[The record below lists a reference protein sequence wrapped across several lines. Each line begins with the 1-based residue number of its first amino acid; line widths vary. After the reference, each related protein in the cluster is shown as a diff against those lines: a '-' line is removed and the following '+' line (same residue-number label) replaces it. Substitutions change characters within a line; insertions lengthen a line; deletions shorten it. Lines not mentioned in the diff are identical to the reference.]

1 MTSGKE
7 SVMKKLLLSLFMSLA
22 SSSIT
27 YAAVDLNA
35 ASKEELETV
44 KGIGPVK
51 AGAVVEHRKHN
62 GPYRKV
68 DDLKETKG
76 FGDKSVDKMRHEV
89 AVTPDPADKTRKK

>member
-1 MTSGKE
+1 
-7 SVMKKLLLSLFMSLA
+7 MSLA
-22 SSSIT
+22 SSGIT

-35 ASKEELETV
+35 ASREELETV
-44 KGIGPVK
+44 KGIGPIK
-51 AGAVVEHRKHN
+51 AGAVVEYRRHN

-89 AVTPDPADKTRKK
+89 AVSSDPADKAKKK

>member
-1 MTSGKE
+1 
-7 SVMKKLLLSLFMSLA
+7 MKRFMLSLFVSLA
-22 SSSIT
+22 FPGFAC
-27 YAAVDLNA
+27 AAVDLNA

-51 AGAVVEHRKHN
+51 AGAVIEHRKYN

-76 FGDKSVDKMRHEV
+76 FGDRSVDKMRQD
-89 AVTPDPADKTRKK
+89 VTVDADPASKARKK